1 MRALSLGFAA
11 SLMLAACAL
20 PVALQGPAPAK
31 DYADYCAGCHGAGG
45 APGPLA
51 QELHLRPTALADLT
65 EMNEGVFPEARVMSK
80 MVGHIE
86 DGEMAGAVAGEMP
99 PFTALTEGPVVLYD
113 SGDGVPT
120 PTPLRL
126 VRLMEYVKGLRDA
139 SAEGNSEEAPT
150 LSNGQPGDR

>member
-1 MRALSLGFAA
+1 MRGYTGGFIGGFGALA
-11 SLMLAACAL
+11 MLAGCLAPL
-20 PVALQGPAPAK
+20 ALQGPAPAK

-65 EMNEGVFPEARVMSK
+65 EMNEGIFPEARVMSK

-86 DGEMAGAVAGEMP
+86 DGEMAGAVAGDMP

-126 VRLMEYVKGLRDA
+126 VRLMEYVKGL
-139 SAEGNSEEAPT
+139 G
-150 LSNGQPGDR
+150 G